1 MAKDIKTIRL
11 QGNALELANELIE
24 DFRKQG
30 LRASWVSVVSSAV
43 QLMHATMIDKN
54 FKLISRTELDE
65 TRAYDIGTSCAAV
78 IAALCSAHINM
89 KGCELSYLPVVDAI
103 CIRLP
108 DIPDTLIHAGGANP
122 VAIANVIG
130 EQLASRGYMQDDG
143 TKFVDMDQLLGAK
156 VGASTPVS

>member
-54 FKLISRTELDE
+54 FKLISRAELG
-65 TRAYDIGTSCAAV
+65 R
-78 IAALCSAHINM
+78 N
-89 KGCELSYLPVVDAI
+89 P
-103 CIRLP
+103 RL
-108 DIPDTLIHAGGANP
+108 
-122 VAIANVIG
+122 
-130 EQLASRGYMQDDG
+130 
-143 TKFVDMDQLLGAK
+143 
-156 VGASTPVS
+156 